1 MTFIVQKFWVCVRF
15 SMDDQF
21 WHMFT
26 DSFLWKDVAY
36 CIPWYLK
43 NWSWWIDW
51 RYFVFS
57 NFFSENRKLQ
67 FIFKS
72 EKRVWNQILNKDEK
86 KSFLVDK
93 HSGRGNFPI
102 ANNQQFKMNFSS
114 WQIFCCLY
122 LHDHNIFLRHWIFR
136 IKGALLI
143 QFDEDTGTI
152 FWNHMYSRDI
162 PSLKPKRFL
171 IKSAFH

>member
-72 EKRVWNQILNKDEK
+72 EKRVWNQTLNKDKK

-93 HSGRGNFPI
+93 HSGKGNFPI
-102 ANNQQFKMNFSS
+102 ANIQLFKMNFSS

-122 LHDHNIFLRHWIFR
+122 LHDHNIFLSHWICR
-136 IKGALLI
+136 IKGVLQYWYNLMKI
-143 QFDEDTGTI
+143 LVQYFENHILKNYPVLSQRG
-152 FWNHMYSRDI
+152 FW
-162 PSLKPKRFL
+162 
-171 IKSAFH
+171 

>member
-57 NFFSENRKLQ
+57 NFYFSENRKLQ

-72 EKRVWNQILNKDEK
+72 EKRVWNQTLNKDKK

-93 HSGRGNFPI
+93 HSGKGNFPI
-102 ANNQQFKMNFSS
+102 ANIQLFKMNFSS

-122 LHDHNIFLRHWIFR
+122 LHDHNIFLSHWICR
-136 IKGALLI
+136 IKGVLLI
-143 QFDEDTGTI
+143 QFDEDIGAI
-152 FWNHMYSRDI
+152 FWKSYSQEL
-162 PSLKPKRFL
+162 PSLKSKRFL
-171 IKSAFH
+171 IKSGFH

>member
-57 NFFSENRKLQ
+57 NFYFSENRKLQ

-72 EKRVWNQILNKDEK
+72 EKRVWNQILNKDKK

-102 ANNQQFKMNFSS
+102 ANNQQFKMKNLSFEK
-114 WQIFCCLY
+114 IY
-122 LHDHNIFLRHWIFR
+122 FLVPFILFLTHP
-136 IKGALLI
+136 
-143 QFDEDTGTI
+143 
-152 FWNHMYSRDI
+152 YS
-162 PSLKPKRFL
+162 F
-171 IKSAFH
+171 